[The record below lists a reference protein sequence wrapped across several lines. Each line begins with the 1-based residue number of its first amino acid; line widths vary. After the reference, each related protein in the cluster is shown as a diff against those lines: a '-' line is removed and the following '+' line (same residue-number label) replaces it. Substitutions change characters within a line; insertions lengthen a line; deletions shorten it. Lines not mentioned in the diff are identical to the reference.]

1 MAQIYLLVAGVM
13 LCSATTCSLGQ
24 NLSGIPS
31 QVKGKMS
38 TYLRLMKKIPS
49 MTQATRYHHLIL
61 QQIGNLLN
69 IEESRAAWNN
79 TLFDQ
84 LLSQLHHSLEQLW
97 KQMEEDNLACPYL
110 EIVVQKYFQRIYSYP
125 KEKGYSLCGWEIV
138 RVKIEVCLSRRRHPH
153 GSSCGLL
160 SLGCH

>member
-1 MAQIYLLVAGVM
+1 
-13 LCSATTCSLGQ
+13 
-24 NLSGIPS
+24 
-31 QVKGKMS
+31 
-38 TYLRLMKKIPS
+38 

-138 RVKIEVCLSRRRHPH
+138 RVKIEVSFPHVTILKEKSREKKVILVTCPNLSYYCLFYPPSNLDSYFHK
-153 GSSCGLL
+153 C
-160 SLGCH
+160 